1 LMVIDG
7 LRSDMIPSKNY
18 SINWPN
24 LNAILEEGVV
34 QCFTEYLSSPSVTS
48 PRIKAMATGNIP
60 GFIDILYN
68 LEESSVKQPSW
79 VQLMATNN
87 RRLELYGDDTWM
99 RLFPGAFKRSDG
111 TTSFY
116 VTDFF
121 EVDDN
126 VTRHLDGR
134 LAALHDWDLLVLH
147 YLGLD
152 HIGHV
157 QGPHGDAMPTKMREM
172 DIVLG
177 KIVFA
182 LNSST
187 DDWLLVL
194 TGDHG
199 MSNQGSHGGSS
210 FSELTTSMVLI
221 SPQFKSRRTSMCTI
235 DGDVFEA
242 KSDQTDLATMLGL
255 LTGVGIPA
263 GSIGVPPLRILQT
276 FWPQPFNR
284 YITLLELLEHLR
296 KLTKCTDTVCD
307 HEFLTRGDVVK
318 LNQLHTEISSLVR
331 LCSATVPPHPV
342 CHRMAAEMEE
352 VTAQVV
358 NLLIAFQ
365 RRTLLQANN
374 KVDVSLVGFV
384 CLVMAAISLSFLVPG
399 IRDILN
405 WVEHSSLKPSHRQRI
420 LAYTLLAV
428 NSLLALLLHLLS
440 LMASSL
446 IEEEHQTWYFLTTTN
461 CFALLLVLALSARE
475 GGNSCGRIAS
485 ITLVLC
491 LDRFLLKLLNQT
503 GDKWLHL
510 PDLTDWLEG
519 HSLFLWMAQSLAWT
533 GILLTRGLLAPF
545 TGRFSRLHLRTVLT
559 LIAVALTQLIYRIT
573 VHATEP
579 NRIHFSSSS
588 WTSSLLPARLA
599 FLALA
604 VDLVACLWF
613 SFRLAAWSNDARAP
627 SPLLG
632 ATPCEGWEL
641 PSPVHTLALLAC
653 LLGRT
658 ASVLLWAGVM
668 IKEILLARIFHA
680 EFAALG
686 TSSPQARSK
695 LTYFTVMLYWM
706 EGWVTFFQ
714 QGNSNKFSTVDMAA
728 GYVGLSGHSHILST
742 TMILLYTYAG
752 PLFWQ
757 LSFYFRYMLNYGIS
771 KRVMGSETQRSH
783 VRNSVVAFSLGLLTI
798 ATTASAVFSNSESV
812 EMPSA
817 NGSSSTTCLYEILG
831 IDRGASETDIK
842 KAYRRLALKW
852 HPDKNCETNKEEAE
866 RRFKEISAA
875 YEILSDAEKRRIYD
889 KYGLDGLRGTSS
901 RPETT
906 SRSAARPSA
915 RRSAYS
921 FLDSDD
927 FFNFVFRDP
936 EEIFREFFSEHI
948 NMMNSFMEPFTMNMA
963 NVRRAESS
971 RPAANPTTRYSHPV
985 RRANTHLPDR
995 SGPHVFS
1002 FMSTS
1007 GNMISPKDGLSQS
1020 FAFFSSSP
1028 NVTATVH
1035 QGGSKFTF
1043 GGGSGNVPI
1052 KGTFRSTSTKFL
1064 GGKCVTT
1071 RRVIQDGVETVT
1083 VEEDGVVKSKTV
1095 NGQRVA
1101 IMSS

>member
-1 LMVIDG
+1 MVIDG

-18 SINWPN
+18 SINWPT
-24 LNAILEEGVV
+24 LNAIIDQGVG
-34 QCFTEYLSSPSVTS
+34 QCFTAYLSSPSVTS

-60 GFIDILYN
+60 GFIDVLYN
-68 LEESSVKQPSW
+68 LEESSVKQSSW
-79 VQLMATNN
+79 VQLMATSN

-99 RLFPGAFKRSDG
+99 KLFPGAFKRSDG

-126 VTRHLDGR
+126 ITRHLDGR

-172 DIVLG
+172 DIIVG

-199 MSNQGSHGGSS
+199 MSDQGSHGGSS
-210 FSELTTSMVLI
+210 FPELTTSMILI
-221 SPQFKSRRTSMCTI
+221 SPQFKSRRTSMCTT

-242 KSDQTDLATMLGL
+242 KSDQTDLATTLGL

-263 GSIGVPPLRILQT
+263 SSIGVPPLRVLQT
-276 FWPQPFNR
+276 FWPQPLNR

-296 KLTKCTDTVCD
+296 KLTKCTGTVCD
-307 HEFLTRGDVVK
+307 NEFLTRGDIVK
-318 LNQLHTEISSLVR
+318 LNQLHTDISSLVQ
-331 LCSATVPPHPV
+331 LCSANVPLHPV
-342 CHRMAAEMEE
+342 CRRMATEMEE
-352 VTAQVV
+352 TTAQVV
-358 NLLIAFQ
+358 SLLTGFQ
-365 RRTLLQANN
+365 RRTLLHANS
-374 KVDVSLVGFV
+374 KVDVSLVGFI

-399 IRDILN
+399 LRDVLN
-405 WVEHSSLKPSHRQRI
+405 WEEHSSLKPSHRQRI
-420 LAYTLLAV
+420 QAYTLLAV
-428 NSLLALLLHLLS
+428 NSLLALLLHSLS
-440 LMASSL
+440 LTASSL

-461 CFALLLVLALSARE
+461 CFALLLVLALSTRE
-475 GGNSCGRIAS
+475 GGKSCGRVVC

-510 PDLTDWLEG
+510 PDLTDWLES
-519 HSLFLWMAQSLAWT
+519 HPLCLWVAQSLAWI
-533 GILLTRGLLAPF
+533 GIILTRGLFASSS
-545 TGRFSRLHLRTVLT
+545 GRLSRLHLRTVLT
-559 LIAVALTQLIYRIT
+559 LIVVALTQLIYRIAI
-573 VHATEP
+573 HAAEP
-579 NRIHFSSSS
+579 NRIHFSPSS
-588 WTSSLLPARLA
+588 WTSSLLSARFA

-613 SFRLAAWSNDARAP
+613 SRLATWSNDTRAS

-632 ATPCEGWEL
+632 ATLHEGWKL
-641 PSPVHTLALLAC
+641 PSPIHTLALLAC

-658 ASVLLWAGVM
+658 ASVVLWAGVM

-680 EFAALG
+680 ELAALG
-686 TSSPQARSK
+686 TSSQARSK
-695 LTYFTVMLYWM
+695 LTYFIVMLYWM

-728 GYVGLSGHSHILST
+728 GYVGLSDFVYFGVS
-742 TMILLYTYAG
+742 
-752 PLFWQ
+752 LFGSSR
-757 LSFYFRYMLNYGIS
+757 LTSIPS
-771 KRVMGSETQRSH
+771 ISET
-783 VRNSVVAFSLGLLTI
+783 
-798 ATTASAVFSNSESV
+798 V

-817 NGSSSTTCLYEILG
+817 NGSSSTACLYEILG

-889 KYGLDGLRGTSS
+889 KYGLDGLRGSFS

-906 SRSAARPSA
+906 ARSAARSSA

-971 RPAANPTTRYSHPV
+971 RPATNPATRYSHPV
-985 RRANTHLPDR
+985 RRAKTHLPDR
-995 SGPHVFS
+995 GGPHVFS

-1007 GNMISPKDGLSQS
+1007 GSMISPKDGLSQS

-1035 QGGSKFTF
+1035 QGGSKFSL

-1101 IMSS
+1101 IMSA